1 MMHYFAC
8 RYKVV
13 LVVKV
18 HHQTHIYRVVYQA
31 NMLFRHKLCGID
43 LSEGIFKVTM
53 PLTYAME
60 TYNIRGYPEQ
70 FELNFS
76 NFEPSQDPMHILF
89 EPFLG
94 LPHNRTLKFGHQYIM
109 YSCLFSEIGPESP

>member
-60 TYNIRGYPEQ
+60 TYSI
-70 FELNFS
+70 S
-76 NFEPSQDPMHILF
+76 
-89 EPFLG
+89 
-94 LPHNRTLKFGHQYIM
+94 
-109 YSCLFSEIGPESP
+109 